1 MLQDQLLPQR
11 CIAGRCGL
19 ESENSKARPGY
30 SGALVSFRAV
40 LGADRVRGY
49 HMLCLI
55 RSGAQFAKQQAGS
68 LVCEWTIRSLKPRDY
83 GLSILVIYMYCTA
96 WEKCP
101 PTVDAPR
108 YRHPQPVSCPIAI
121 EGSASALWFA
131 KLGYLPSYPRYPTS
145 SVGTASPL
153 GWVAVALSSLMKAL
167 PNFPAHP
174 NNPTSTESE
183 RRW

>member
-83 GLSILVIYMYCTA
+83 GLSIYLYVLHSMGKVSPDCRCAQIQTPAARLMPHCHRRLSVGVMVRQA
-96 WEKCP
+96 GLP
-101 PTVDAPR
+101 P
-108 YRHPQPVSCPIAI
+108 
-121 EGSASALWFA
+121 F
-131 KLGYLPSYPRYPTS
+131 LPS
-145 SVGTASPL
+145 
-153 GWVAVALSSLMKAL
+153 L
-167 PNFPAHP
+167 PYL
-174 NNPTSTESE
+174 
-183 RRW
+183 